1 MLIGQVIYCVD
12 CDSLKLYRTCQMFY
26 FSLWPLGVSNIKIRQ
41 SIKLHK
47 SSLARSTR
55 TLGILR
61 IYMCLKKSQIYFLYS
76 LNLKSSLEFFK
87 LTIEVHHWILG
98 IPIIHTGYND
108 ISYPYYFCWA
118 VQLKIVSTHGTAS
131 LKYQ

>member
-1 MLIGQVIYCVD
+1 MQPYINLLD
-12 CDSLKLYRTCQMFY
+12 NKCQMFQLDNKCQMFQ

-76 LNLKSSLEFFK
+76 LNLKSSVEFFK
-87 LTIEVHHWILG
+87 LTIEVHDTGTMKYKFWTTNFGLQWKFTPILFLL
-98 IPIIHTGYND
+98 
-108 ISYPYYFCWA
+108 SC
-118 VQLKIVSTHGTAS
+118 TAS
-131 LKYQ
+131 LKYQQYLIIE